1 MKITDF
7 LSDVGRPVAYFPKLR
22 HITGSVNATLF
33 LCQLIYWEGKQASKT
48 GWIYKTHREM
58 EEETGLSR
66 REQETARRKL
76 KDRGL
81 IEERLAGVPQ
91 RLHYRLDK
99 KKINDAWD
107 AFVQSENEQPSKS
120 QDEECL
126 HETNKQ
132 NIQNEES
139 MHKNAHSNAT
149 NKDIQMRQKRTSNTE
164 NTTETTADKK
174 IVDSLRSST
183 PVEETDTKEN
193 TPVEETE
200 IKEKDPAP
208 TRLESKALMKDSKYL
223 RNENSGSSLDS
234 VVQLASQKSIER
246 RSAKSKVPRKV
257 PQNAN
262 TIVAYF
268 GEKFKE
274 TLGGIP
280 PLELGK
286 DRKLMKQMIEH
297 YGYDT
302 VKVYIDW
309 MFRNW
314 AKFRRD
320 CKLNGVPTIGMLY
333 GFRSYLQEQNMYTEE
348 TETEEGDSV
357 WGV

>member
-76 KDRGL
+76 KDLGL

-91 RLHYRLDK
+91 RLHYRLNK

-107 AFVQSENEQPSKS
+107 AFVQSENEQSLKTAIS
-120 QDEECL
+120 QDEECM

-149 NKDIQMRQKRTSNTE
+149 NKDIQMRQIRTSNTE
-164 NTTETTADKK
+164 TTTEITTDKK
-174 IVDSLRSST
+174 SEDSLRSSLT
-183 PVEETDTKEN
+183 PVEEAN
-193 TPVEETE
+193 

-208 TRLESKALMKDSKYL
+208 TRLQSKALLKESKYSK
-223 RNENSGSSLDS
+223 NEHNGSSLDS

-246 RSAKSKVPRKV
+246 RNAKSKVPRKI

-274 TLGGIP
+274 TFGGIA

-314 AKFRRD
+314 AQFRRD

-348 TETEEGDSV
+348 TKTEEGGSI

>member
-48 GWIYKTHREM
+48 GWIYKTHSEM

-76 KDRGL
+76 KDLGL

-107 AFVQSENEQPSKS
+107 TFVQSENEQPLKTTIS
-120 QDEECL
+120 QDEECM

-132 NIQNEES
+132 NTQNEES

-149 NKDIQMRQKRTSNTE
+149 NKDIQMRQIRTSNTE
-164 NTTETTADKK
+164 TTTEITRETTID
-174 IVDSLRSST
+174 DSLRSSLT
-183 PVEETDTKEN
+183 
-193 TPVEETE
+193 VEETE
-200 IKEKDPAP
+200 TKEKDPVLIK
-208 TRLESKALMKDSKYL
+208 LESKALLKDSKYSK
-223 RNENSGSSLDS
+223 NETKDNSLDS

-246 RSAKSKVPRKV
+246 RNAKSKVPRKA

-274 TLGGIP
+274 TLGGIA

-314 AKFRRD
+314 AQFRRD

-348 TETEEGDSV
+348 IKTEEGDSV

>member
-48 GWIYKTHREM
+48 GWIYKTHSEM

-76 KDRGL
+76 KDLGL

-91 RLHYRLDK
+91 RLHYRLNK

-107 AFVQSENEQPSKS
+107 TFVQSENKQPLKTTIS
-120 QDEECL
+120 QDEECM

-132 NIQNEES
+132 NIQSEES

-149 NKDIQMRQKRTSNTE
+149 NKDIQMRQIRTSNTKT
-164 NTTETTADKK
+164 TTEITRETTID
-174 IVDSLRSST
+174 DSLRSSLT
-183 PVEETDTKEN
+183 VEKK
-193 TPVEETE
+193 V
-200 IKEKDPAP
+200 KEKDLVP
-208 TRLESKALMKDSKYL
+208 TKLESKALVKDSKYSK
-223 RNENSGSSLDS
+223 NETKDISLDS

-246 RSAKSKVPRKV
+246 RNAKSKVPRKA

-274 TLGGIP
+274 TLGGIA

-314 AKFRRD
+314 AQFRRD

-333 GFRSYLQEQNMYTEE
+333 GFRSYLQEQNMYVDEIN
-348 TETEEGDSV
+348 TEEGDSV